1 MAVGANQD
9 KAPRLLIVIAT
20 NQRRGA
26 EVLAER
32 LRKGLGARG
41 WVVELVALNS
51 VVTDGLDVETLV
63 ASDRRRLDPAVV
75 RALRR
80 RLKIADADVVLANGG
95 ATLRYGALTTRRWR
109 GAPLVYNSIGEPL
122 YWLRSR
128 SARLLNRMLLRRMD
142 RVFAVSEETRRQ
154 LLEIEPSLAAKI
166 DVVHTGVPEEFF
178 DVERLDRGSR
188 LRVVFIGSL
197 SNEKN
202 PTLALSAVAAVPD
215 VELRFVGSGPL
226 DETLMMEVQRRG
238 MDDRVTFVGSISD
251 VRPHLAWAD
260 LILQTSTTEG
270 LPGAVMEAA
279 AAGVMA
285 IATDVGGTREVVLD
299 DVSGTLV
306 PSGDEQSLIEAMTRA
321 VTDRRRVEDMGL
333 RARKHALDNFTWA
346 AALDRY
352 DSGLRGL
359 IE

>member
-9 KAPRLLIVIAT
+9 KAPRLLILIAT

-26 EVLAER
+26 EVLADR
-32 LRKGLGARG
+32 LREGLRTRG
-41 WVVELVALNS
+41 WIVELVALNS
-51 VVTDGLDVETLV
+51 VVADGLDVESLV
-63 ASDRRRLDPAVV
+63 SSERRRLDPALVM
-75 RALRR
+75 ALRR
-80 RLKIADADVVLANGG
+80 RLRVTGADVVLANGG
-95 ATLRYGALTTRRWR
+95 ATLRYGALTSKRSRP
-109 GAPLVYNSIGEPL
+109 PLVYNSIGEPL

-128 SARLLNRMLLRRMD
+128 SARLLNRMLLRRMN

-154 LLEIEPSLAAKI
+154 LLEIEPALAAVV
-166 DVVHTGVPEEFF
+166 DVAHTGVPVEFF
-178 DVERLDRGSR
+178 DVERLPRGSR
-188 LRVVFIGSL
+188 LRAVFIGSL
-197 SNEKN
+197 SGEKN
-202 PTLALSAVAAVPD
+202 PMLALSAVAAVPD

-226 DETLMMEVQRRG
+226 DETLMMEVKRRG
-238 MDDRVTFVGSISD
+238 IEDRVAFVGSIAD

-285 IATDVGGTREVVLD
+285 IATDVGGTREVVLAD
-299 DVSGTLV
+299 ESGILV
-306 PSGDEQSLIEAMTRA
+306 PSDDERSLIEAMGMA
-321 VTDRRRVEDMGL
+321 VADRPRVEEMGQ
-333 RARKHALDNFTWA
+333 RAREHALGNFTWA

-352 DSGLRGL
+352 DSLLRGL